1 MPSALAVSRTA
12 LVAVVFLAG
21 CSSSSSGAPDGLACG
36 STVDGGGDGASLTSA
51 LRSATTGTCVLVSS
65 HTYRGS
71 FVVPAGVTL
80 ASARGSRATI
90 TGDMAATPAIQLLDG
105 GGSGLFALDVNDAA
119 GVGVAVR
126 GGPAKLSDVGIS
138 GAKGAAL
145 AVYCREASCASAL
158 VELVD
163 VRMQKSVMG
172 LWVSGSTVK
181 MTGGA
186 STDHGS
192 GGLSGG
198 GGVVVQD
205 GAHLEMTGTDI
216 ERNESVGVLVD
227 GMGGSTGAL
236 RDVTVSNNLD
246 RGIWAQRI
254 SASMDAPGLRV
265 EGEKTAIE
273 NNRIVGLGAAESHGI
288 IFVGGKITDTAAAP
302 ILTSLGTTEMIGDG
316 IGLFG
321 GSGDVRVEN
330 VTLARNAR
338 TAGLIDTGSGVII
351 FVGGKVET
359 TSLKIVVQN
368 TTSVVTIDPSLVS
381 MSSALGVSAPQLPLA
396 HVIE

>member
-1 MPSALAVSRTA
+1 MPHAPSVSRPAFLAVV
-12 LVAVVFLAG
+12 LLAG
-21 CSSSSSGAPDGLACG
+21 CSSAGGGTPDGLTCG
-36 STVDGGGDGASLTSA
+36 STVDGGADSASLTSA
-51 LRSATTGTCVLVSS
+51 LHSAATGTCVLVSS

-80 ASARGSRATI
+80 ASARGSRAII
-90 TGDMAATPAIQLLDG
+90 TGDDATTPAIQLLDG
-105 GGSGLFALDVNDAA
+105 GGSGLFALDVNDSA

-126 GGPAKLSDVGIS
+126 GGPAKLHDLGIS
-138 GAKGAAL
+138 SAKGAAL
-145 AVYCREASCASAL
+145 AVYCRDATCASAL
-158 VELVD
+158 VELED
-163 VRMQKSVMG
+163 VRLQKSMMG

-181 MTGGA
+181 MTGGS

-198 GGVVVQD
+198 GGIVVQD
-205 GAHLEMTGTDI
+205 GAHFEMTGTDV
-216 ERNESVGVLVD
+216 ERNESIGVLVD
-227 GMGGSTGAL
+227 GVGGTTGAL

-254 SASMDAPGLRV
+254 SATMDAPGLRV
-265 EGEKTAIE
+265 EGENTAIE
-273 NNRIVGLGAAESHGI
+273 KNRIVGLGAAESHGI
-288 IFVGGKITDTAAAP
+288 IFVGGKINDTAAAP

-359 TSLKIVVQN
+359 SSLKIVVQN
-368 TTSVVTIDPSLVS
+368 TTSMVQIDPSLVS
-381 MSSALGVSAPQLPLA
+381 MSTPLGVSAPQLPLA
-396 HVIE
+396 KVIE